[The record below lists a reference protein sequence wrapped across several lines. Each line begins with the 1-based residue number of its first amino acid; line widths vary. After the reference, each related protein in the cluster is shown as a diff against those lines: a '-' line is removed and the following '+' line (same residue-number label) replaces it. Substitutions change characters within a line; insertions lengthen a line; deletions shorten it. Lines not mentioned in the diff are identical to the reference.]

1 VRVPELEVAAHPR
14 QGQIG
19 WYSRRFTPMALQQA
33 HVEDVVETGAL
44 WQLQAVGNLADAF
57 QHAERPGVA
66 GAQLALGAGVEGLRR
81 AMEKAQ
87 PDPIAYSKLQVAVGG
102 VVVLLGE
109 LLCLQET
116 LANFGEDLVV
126 TAKKGISGFCPRRP
140 RGVW

>member
-1 VRVPELEVAAHPR
+1 
-14 QGQIG
+14 
-19 WYSRRFTPMALQQA
+19 MALQQA

-44 WQLQAVGNLADAF
+44 GQLQAVGNVADAF

-66 GAQLALGAGVEGLRR
+66 RAQLALGAGVEGLRR
-81 AMEKAQ
+81 AMKKAQ
-87 PDPIAYSKLQVAVGG
+87 PDPIAYSKLLAAVGG

-116 LANFGEDLVV
+116 LANFDEDLVV

-140 RGVW
+140 GGVRQDGQGGRP